1 LKNSS
6 STYFINGRSTMKT
19 SESIDKL
26 ASALLKAQQ
35 AIRFAAK
42 DSKNPHFKN
51 SYADLESVIDA
62 IKAPLND
69 NGIVFLQLPSPS
81 DDGKLH
87 LTTRLMHESGQW
99 MEDTAVAPLPKQDP
113 QGFGSTLT
121 YLRRYSLS
129 AVTGLYQAD
138 DDGNAGSGV
147 GDRPTAKPAARSVVK
162 PPAKPVDKSELD
174 ECIAALKECEDLD
187 TLQGIFAGAWKRT
200 SKEQQPKLKAAYD
213 ARKAELSTAEA

>member
-1 LKNSS
+1 
-6 STYFINGRSTMKT
+6 MKT
-19 SESIDKL
+19 SENIDKL
-26 ASALLKAQQ
+26 APALLKAQQ

-42 DSKNPHFKN
+42 DAQNSHLKNK
-51 SYADLESVIDA
+51 YADLESVIDA

-69 NGIVFLQLPSPS
+69 NGIVFIQLPSPS

-147 GDRPTAKPAARSVVK
+147 GEKPAAKSTPIMVSM
-162 PPAKPVDKSELD
+162 PADDLKRHTTEIGKSADLETLKIRFARAYQAAQNCSDKV
-174 ECIAALKECEDLD
+174 AAEIITEAK
-187 TLQGIFAGAWKRT
+187 
-200 SKEQQPKLKAAYD
+200 D
-213 ARKAELSTAEA
+213 ARKAQLTDPLPA

>member
-1 LKNSS
+1 
-6 STYFINGRSTMKT
+6 MKT
-19 SESIDKL
+19 SENIDKL
-26 ASALLKAQQ
+26 APALLKAQQ

-42 DSKNPHFKN
+42 DAQNSHLKNK
-51 SYADLESVIDA
+51 YADLESVIDA

-69 NGIVFLQLPSPS
+69 NGIVFIQLPSPS

-147 GDRPTAKPAARSVVK
+147 GEKPAAK
-162 PPAKPVDKSELD
+162 PTPRPAMKPVDDSELD
-174 ECIAALKECEDLD
+174 ECIAALKECEEIEQ
-187 TLQGIFAGAWKRT
+187 LQGIFAGAWKRVT
-200 SKEQQPKLKAAYD
+200 KDQQPKLKAVYD
-213 ARKAELSTAEA
+213 ARKAELSTVGA

>member
-147 GDRPTAKPAARSVVK
+147 GERPAAKPSAKPAS
-162 PPAKPVDKSELD
+162 KPVNDGELD
-174 ECIAALKECEDLD
+174 ECITALKECEDLEQ
-187 TLQGIFAGAWKRT
+187 LQGIFAGAWKRT

>member
-1 LKNSS
+1 M
-6 STYFINGRSTMKT
+6 RT
-19 SESIDKL
+19 SENIDKL
-26 ASALLKAQQ
+26 AEALLRAQQ
-35 AIRFAAK
+35 QIRFAAK

-51 SYADLESVIDA
+51 NYADLESVIDA
-62 IKAPLND
+62 IKGPLND

-87 LTTRLMHESGQW
+87 LTTRLMHRSGQW
-99 MEDTAVAPLPKQDP
+99 MEDTAVAPMPKQDP

-147 GDRPTAKPAARSVVK
+147 GAKPE
-162 PPAKPVDKSELD
+162 AKPKPVSTTELS
-174 ECIAALKECEDLD
+174 ECITALKECEEIEQ
-187 TLQGIFAGAWKRT
+187 LQGIFAGAWKRVT
-200 SKEQQPKLKAAYD
+200 KDQQPQLKAVYD
-213 ARKAELSTAEA
+213 ARKAELTVEA

>member
-1 LKNSS
+1 M
-6 STYFINGRSTMKT
+6 RT

-69 NGIVFLQLPSPS
+69 NGIVFLQSPSPS

-147 GDRPTAKPAARSVVK
+147 GAKPE
-162 PPAKPVDKSELD
+162 AKPTPKAIITRAEMDDYL
-174 ECIAALKECEDLD
+174 AAINKAKDMD
-187 TLQGIFAGAWKRT
+187 V
-200 SKEQQPKLKAAYD
+200 LKAAYSAAYKAAHTINDSIAEDILLEAKD
-213 ARKAELSTAEA
+213 ARKAQLAEPTHA

>member
-1 LKNSS
+1 
-6 STYFINGRSTMKT
+6 MKT
-19 SESIDKL
+19 SENIDKL
-26 ASALLKAQQ
+26 AEALLRAQQ
-35 AIRFAAK
+35 QIRFATK

-51 SYADLESVIDA
+51 NYADLESVIDA
-62 IKAPLND
+62 IKGPLND

-87 LTTRLMHESGQW
+87 LTTRLMHRSGQW
-99 MEDTAVAPLPKQDP
+99 MEDTAVAPMPKQDP

-147 GDRPTAKPAARSVVK
+147 GAKPEAK
-162 PPAKPVDKSELD
+162 PQPKPAAKPVDASELD
-174 ECIAALKECEDLD
+174 DCITALKECEEIEQ
-187 TLQGIFAGAWKRT
+187 LQGIFAGAWKRVT
-200 SKEQQPKLKAAYD
+200 KDQQPKLKAVYD
-213 ARKAELSTAEA
+213 ARKAELSQPAHA

>member
-1 LKNSS
+1 
-6 STYFINGRSTMKT
+6 MKT
-19 SESIDKL
+19 SENIDKL
-26 ASALLKAQQ
+26 APAMLKAQQ

-42 DSKNPHFKN
+42 DAQNSHLKNK
-51 SYADLESVIDA
+51 YADLESVIDA

-69 NGIVFLQLPSPS
+69 NGIVFMQSPSPS

-99 MEDTAVAPLPKQDP
+99 MEDTAVAPMPKQDP

-129 AVTGLYQAD
+129 SVTGLYQSD

-147 GDRPTAKPAARSVVK
+147 GEKPAAKSAPR
-162 PPAKPVDKSELD
+162 PAAKPVPVNDSEFD
-174 ECIAALKECEDLD
+174 DCITALKECDELEQ
-187 TLQGIFAGAWKRT
+187 LQGIFAGAWKRAN
-200 SKEQQPKLKAAYD
+200 KEQQPKLKAVYD
-213 ARKAELSTAEA
+213 ARKATLSPVEA

>member
-1 LKNSS
+1 
-6 STYFINGRSTMKT
+6 MKT
-19 SESIDKL
+19 SENIDKL
-26 ASALLKAQQ
+26 APALLKAQQ

-42 DSKNPHFKN
+42 DAQNSHLKNK
-51 SYADLESVIDA
+51 YADLESVIDA

-69 NGIVFLQLPSPS
+69 NGIVFIQLPSPS

-147 GDRPTAKPAARSVVK
+147 GEKPAAKATRAAV
-162 PPAKPVDKSELD
+162 PGMDDGE
-174 ECIAALKECEDLD
+174 IADCLVALNDADNAEALK
-187 TLQGIFAGAWKRT
+187 GIFAGAWKRAT
-200 SKEQQPKLKAAYD
+200 TEQRGHLKKRYD
-213 ARKAELSTAEA
+213 ARLIALTEPAQA

>member
-1 LKNSS
+1 M
-6 STYFINGRSTMKT
+6 RT
-19 SESIDKL
+19 SENIDKL
-26 ASALLKAQQ
+26 APALLKAQQ
-35 AIRFAAK
+35 SIRFAAK
-42 DSKNPHFKN
+42 DAKNPHFKN
-51 SYADLESVIDA
+51 TYADLESVIDA
-62 IKAPLND
+62 IKVPLNE

-113 QGFGSTLT
+113 QGFGSALT

-147 GDRPTAKPAARSVVK
+147 GAKPEAKSIVK
-162 PPAKPVDKSELD
+162 GPAAKPIDSSELS
-174 ECIAALKECEDLD
+174 ECITALKECEEIEQ
-187 TLQGIFAGAWKRT
+187 LQGIFAGAWKRVT
-200 SKEQQPKLKAAYD
+200 KDQQPQLKAVYD
-213 ARKAELSTAEA
+213 ARKAELTVEA

>member
-1 LKNSS
+1 M
-6 STYFINGRSTMKT
+6 RT

-69 NGIVFLQLPSPS
+69 NGIVFLQSPSPS

-147 GDRPTAKPAARSVVK
+147 GEKPAAKPAQ
-162 PPAKPVDKSELD
+162 PAQQGNVMEDSDLKRHIAEINKSD
-174 ECIAALKECEDLD
+174 DID
-187 TLQGIFAGAWKRT
+187 TLKKRFA
-200 SKEQQPKLKAAYD
+200 AAYQAAQNSHD
-213 ARKAELSTAEA
+213 KVAAEIITEAKDNRKKQLSEPATA

>member
-1 LKNSS
+1 M
-6 STYFINGRSTMKT
+6 RT

-69 NGIVFLQLPSPS
+69 NGIVFLQSPSPS

-147 GDRPTAKPAARSVVK
+147 GAKPEAKPAPQAAGMSADDLKRYADEIS
-162 PPAKPVDKSELD
+162 KSAD
-174 ECIAALKECEDLD
+174 VD
-187 TLQGIFAGAWKRT
+187 TLKKRFAVAY
-200 SKEQQPKLKAAYD
+200 QAAQNCRD
-213 ARKAELSTAEA
+213 KVAAEIITEAKDTRKAQLSEPLPA

>member
-1 LKNSS
+1 
-6 STYFINGRSTMKT
+6 MKT
-19 SESIDKL
+19 SENIDKL
-26 ASALLKAQQ
+26 APALLKAQQ

-42 DSKNPHFKN
+42 DAQNSHLKNK
-51 SYADLESVIDA
+51 YADLESVIDA

-69 NGIVFLQLPSPS
+69 NGIVFIQLPSPS

-147 GDRPTAKPAARSVVK
+147 GEKPAAKPAAKPEVKSQFMDADEFDAFCSALEDSSEEGLKNLLRSGWPRLSKYMRDSVK
-162 PPAKPVDKSELD
+162 SKYPELFLT
-174 ECIAALKECEDLD
+174 EAA
-187 TLQGIFAGAWKRT
+187 
-200 SKEQQPKLKAAYD
+200 
-213 ARKAELSTAEA
+213 

>member
-1 LKNSS
+1 M
-6 STYFINGRSTMKT
+6 RT

-69 NGIVFLQLPSPS
+69 NGIVFLQSPSPS

-99 MEDTAVAPLPKQDP
+99 MEDTAVAPMPKQDP

-129 AVTGLYQAD
+129 AMTGLYQAD

-147 GDRPTAKPAARSVVK
+147 GAKPE
-162 PPAKPVDKSELD
+162 AKPIAKPIDSSELD
-174 ECIAALKECEDLD
+174 DCITALKECEAIEQ
-187 TLQGIFAGAWKRT
+187 LQGIFAGAWKRIT
-200 SKEQQPKLKAAYD
+200 KDQQPKLKAVYD
-213 ARKAELSTAEA
+213 ARKADLHVARVRGEVSAVDTY

>member
-1 LKNSS
+1 
-6 STYFINGRSTMKT
+6 MKT
-19 SESIDKL
+19 SENVDKL

-35 AIRFAAK
+35 AIKFAAK

-62 IKAPLND
+62 IKGPLND
-69 NGIVFLQLPSPS
+69 AGIVFLQSPSPS

-129 AVTGLYQAD
+129 AITGLYQAD
-138 DDGNAGSGV
+138 DDGNAGSCIQQK
-147 GDRPTAKPAARSVVK
+147 PTAQARQAQPEPEIPQSPADVAMAEQMKAAR
-162 PPAKPVDKSELD
+162 DTSELVKIMNGLTND
-174 ECIAALKECEDLD
+174 QRSAVREVFNNRMQELK
-187 TLQGIFAGAWKRT
+187 
-200 SKEQQPKLKAAYD
+200 KAA
-213 ARKAELSTAEA
+213 

>member
-1 LKNSS
+1 
-6 STYFINGRSTMKT
+6 MKT
-19 SESIDKL
+19 SENIDKL
-26 ASALLKAQQ
+26 APALLKAQQ

-42 DSKNPHFKN
+42 DAQNSHLKNK
-51 SYADLESVIDA
+51 YADLESVIDA

-69 NGIVFLQLPSPS
+69 NGIVFMQSPSPS

-129 AVTGLYQAD
+129 AVTGLYQSD
-138 DDGNAGSGV
+138 DDGNAGSGI
-147 GDRPTAKPAARSVVK
+147 GEKPTSKPAQRVLAKPA
-162 PPAKPVDKSELD
+162 PVNDSEFDDCIVALRECDALD
-174 ECIAALKECEDLD
+174 Q
-187 TLQGIFAGAWKRT
+187 LQGIFAGAWKRT

-213 ARKAELSTAEA
+213 ARKAELSPVEA

>member
-1 LKNSS
+1 
-6 STYFINGRSTMKT
+6 MKT

-26 ASALLKAQQ
+26 APALLKAQQ

-42 DSKNPHFKN
+42 DAQNPHLKN
-51 SYADLESVIDA
+51 KYADLESVIDA

-69 NGIVFLQLPSPS
+69 NGIVFMQSPSPS

-99 MEDTAVAPLPKQDP
+99 MEDTAVAPLQKQDP

-138 DDGNAGSGV
+138 DDGNSGSGI
-147 GDRPTAKPAARSVVK
+147 GEKSTAKPTAKPAPKQLDR
-162 PPAKPVDKSELD
+162 SELD
-174 ECIAALKECEDLD
+174 ECIAALKECEEFEQ
-187 TLQGIFAGAWKRT
+187 LQGIFAGAWKRT
-200 SKEQQPKLKAAYD
+200 SKEQQPKLKAVYD
-213 ARKAELSTAEA
+213 ARKAELSPVEA

>member
-1 LKNSS
+1 M
-6 STYFINGRSTMKT
+6 RT
-19 SESIDKL
+19 SENIDKL
-26 ASALLKAQQ
+26 APALLKAQQ

-42 DSKNPHFKN
+42 DSQNSHLKNK
-51 SYADLESVIDA
+51 YADLESVIDA

-69 NGIVFLQLPSPS
+69 NGIIFVQSPSPS

-113 QGFGSTLT
+113 QGFGSALT

-147 GDRPTAKPAARSVVK
+147 GAKPEAKAAPK
-162 PPAKPVDKSELD
+162 AKPVDASELSD
-174 ECIAALKECEDLD
+174 CITALKECEEIEQ
-187 TLQGIFAGAWKRT
+187 LQGIFAGAWKRVT
-200 SKEQQPKLKAAYD
+200 KDQQPQLKAVYD
-213 ARKAELSTAEA
+213 ARKAELTVEA